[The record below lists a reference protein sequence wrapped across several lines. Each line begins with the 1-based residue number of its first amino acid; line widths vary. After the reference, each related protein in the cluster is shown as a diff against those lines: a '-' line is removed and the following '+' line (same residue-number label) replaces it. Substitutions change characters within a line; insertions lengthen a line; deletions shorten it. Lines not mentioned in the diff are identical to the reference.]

1 MAVGGGVGAEGE
13 VRDTEDAVP
22 HTSVRSLLLNEEH
35 AALTRATMFGSF
47 GNALFVPKRDE
58 P

>member
-1 MAVGGGVGAEGE
+1 MAVGGGGGAEGGE
-13 VRDTEDAVP
+13 GDREDAEP